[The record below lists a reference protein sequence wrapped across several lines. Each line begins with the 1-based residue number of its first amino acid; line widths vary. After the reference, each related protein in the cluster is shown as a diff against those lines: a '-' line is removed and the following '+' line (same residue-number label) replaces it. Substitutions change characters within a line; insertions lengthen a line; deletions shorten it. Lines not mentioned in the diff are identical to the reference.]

1 MGRADTLKPGR
12 HKGGHP
18 PLSRAELP
26 VDTVS
31 LAGYL
36 IGKILLQEMAEG
48 VASGRIVETEAYIV
62 GDAAGHAH
70 RGMTPRNQSLS
81 FASAGMPMLTSSVS
95 AKPPPDVAGYRGRRS
110 DGPAFFRLLGRG
122 SSAEDRSGPS
132 RSSRRPDGRPRGP
145 RRYGSADARQNS
157 AMKQPRCVM

>member
-1 MGRADTLKPGR
+1 MGRADILKPGR

-36 IGKILLQEMAEG
+36 IGKILVQEMAEG
-48 VASGRIVETEAYIV
+48 AASGRIVETEAYIV

-70 RGMTPRNQSLS
+70 L
-81 FASAGMPMLTSSVS
+81 V
-95 AKPPPDVAGYRGRRS
+95 
-110 DGPAFFRLLGRG
+110 
-122 SSAEDRSGPS
+122 
-132 RSSRRPDGRPRGP
+132 
-145 RRYGSADARQNS
+145 YGSKAA
-157 AMKQPRCVM
+157 A